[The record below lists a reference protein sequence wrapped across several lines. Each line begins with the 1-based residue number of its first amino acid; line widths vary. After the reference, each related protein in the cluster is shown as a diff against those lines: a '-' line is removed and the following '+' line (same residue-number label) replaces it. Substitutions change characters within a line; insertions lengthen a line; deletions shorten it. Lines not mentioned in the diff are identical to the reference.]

1 MDNVHLGPA
10 GQADGPVPA
19 TYTVLHNDTHGFNT
33 MCVTLL
39 SVQVQ
44 DNRRK
49 GLCPNTTI
57 QTVLLPIQGLQKA
70 NVSCRDLV
78 SLACML
84 ACAANKADHRHQQ
97 LRMTSMLRTRFSMT
111 LMLAAPLVGPH
122 AGSER

>member
-1 MDNVHLGPA
+1 MHLGPA

-19 TYTVLHNDTHGFNT
+19 TYTVLHNNTHGFNT
-33 MCVTLL
+33 MCVRL
-39 SVQVQ
+39 SMQVQ
-44 DNRRK
+44 GNRRK

-70 NVSCRDLV
+70 RASCGDLV

-84 ACAANKADHRHQQ
+84 ACAANRADHRHQQ
-97 LRMTSMLRTRFSMT
+97 LRMTSMLRTEFSMT
-111 LMLAAPLVGPH
+111 LMLAAPRVGPD